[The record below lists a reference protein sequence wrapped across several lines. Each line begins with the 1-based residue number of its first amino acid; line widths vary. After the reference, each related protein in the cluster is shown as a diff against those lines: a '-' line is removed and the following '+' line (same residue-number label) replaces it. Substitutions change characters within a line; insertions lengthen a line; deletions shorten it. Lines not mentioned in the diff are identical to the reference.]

1 MATAQVH
8 LAYTP
13 RGVGLSCALMYL
25 KAEPDVYG
33 WWIGRQG
40 SDFKTAYFR
49 LVDFYS
55 TGTSMYVTQNSD
67 LYGGWSIE
75 LTSGKPK
82 ALDRPLEVADEISH
96 KLEQAQ
102 DAFCGEWLVLP
113 GDKDAQQQHRAYA
126 EAELAWSEVNFQFRQ
141 LNKFV
146 KDEAVWL
153 HYSKDFEA
161 AVGQYVMRRWPI
173 DYRG

>member
-1 MATAQVH
+1 LIAAQAH

-13 RGVGLSCALMYL
+13 RGAGLACALMYI
-25 KAEPDVYG
+25 KADPHVYG

-40 SDFKTAYFR
+40 AEFQTAYFR
-49 LVDFYS
+49 LADFYS
-55 TGTSMYVTQNSD
+55 TGTSMFVTKNSD

-75 LTSGKPK
+75 LTSGKPR
-82 ALDRPLEVADEISH
+82 AIDEPLQVADEISH
-96 KLEQAQ
+96 TLEQAQ

-113 GDKDAQQQHRAYA
+113 GDEDAEAQHRAYA
-126 EAELAWSEVNFQFRQ
+126 DAELAWSEVNFQFRQ

-146 KDEAVWL
+146 KHEAVWL
-153 HYSKDFEA
+153 YYSNGFEA
-161 AVGQYVMRRWPI
+161 AVGEYLMRRWPL